1 MVNAEPKTEKRG
13 METVSKTFQLRDRI
27 LATLQTTVPERRLQ
41 HILRV
46 ETMAVTLAQCH
57 GLDVTAA
64 QLAGLLHDLAK
75 CYPGPRL
82 LAIAQAQGWT
92 LDAVEVQ
99 TPHLLHGPV
108 GAVIARETFAIDDDR
123 ILQAIAHHTLGHP
136 AMDKLSCV
144 VYLAD
149 CLEPGRGDGASLDNL
164 RQLSREDLSLAVYE
178 TCRFSLRHLL
188 ESGKPIHPRT
198 ILTLNAFRPA
208 KVKRTG

>member
-1 MVNAEPKTEKRG
+1 MVRAKRKG
-13 METVSKTFQLRDRI
+13 TKQMRATVSRPSQLRDRI
-27 LATLQTTVPERRLQ
+27 LATLQATVPERRLQ

-46 ETMAVTLAQCH
+46 EALSVALAQRH

-82 LAIAQAQGWT
+82 LAIARAQGWT
-92 LDAVEVQ
+92 LDAVEVE

-136 AMDKLSCV
+136 AMDDLSCV

-149 CLEPGRGDGASLDNL
+149 CLEPGRGDGADLDKL
-164 RQLSREDLSLAVYE
+164 RQLSYENLALAVYE
-178 TCRFSLRHLL
+178 TCRVSLRHLL
-188 ESGKPIHPRT
+188 ETDKPIHPRT

-208 KVKRTG
+208 QGKRSG